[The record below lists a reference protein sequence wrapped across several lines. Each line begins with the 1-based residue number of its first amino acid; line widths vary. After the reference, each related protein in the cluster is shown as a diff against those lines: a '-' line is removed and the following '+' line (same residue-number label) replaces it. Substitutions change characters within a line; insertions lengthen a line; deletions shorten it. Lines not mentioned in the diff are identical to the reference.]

1 MRSTFSFRLRC
12 RVKFSILVMLS
23 LQSDKVNASA
33 AEEDLESTKLRL
45 GGRRTVKRCMRS
57 TTFVGQTSHQF
68 LAMLD
73 ADQRELCHHLPKLSK
88 WEGGIEGGNAIHTL
102 CIGNYDDFE
111 ANTFSFWYIFPSFSL
126 LPLFFF
132 KNYFFFFR
140 IILFRPINFWVSA
153 FTYLLYCSVYRINLG
168 KRKFLFYAL
177 FTPSTFFSP
186 HIFSPQLFGFGGAHL
201 CSILKIDRGSLVM
214 VMHNDIISISTPV

>member
-1 MRSTFSFRLRC
+1 MVHIMVMRSTFSFRLRC
-12 RVKFSILVMLS
+12 RVKFSILVILS

-111 ANTFSFWYIFPSFSL
+111 ANTFSFWYFFPSFSL

-132 KNYFFFFR
+132 LKIIFSFLESFCSVQLISGYLPLHISCIVVYIESILAKESFCSMLCFPHPLFFFF
-140 IILFRPINFWVSA
+140 FPS
-153 FTYLLYCSVYRINLG
+153 YLLASAVR
-168 KRKFLFYAL
+168 FWW
-177 FTPSTFFSP
+177 SP
-186 HIFSPQLFGFGGAHL
+186 FVLYS
-201 CSILKIDRGSLVM
+201 
-214 VMHNDIISISTPV
+214 